1 MRLGNKASLVGLGL
15 TWAFALG
22 AQTPSCAKPLYLTFD
37 TGHMGVAPLIAQVLQ
52 RQKVSVTFFV
62 ANEKTIEGDG
72 TLGLTWRS
80 WWSERALEGHE
91 FASHS
96 FDHVY
101 WQADEAPTTLEAPAR
116 FKVRPSSG
124 LRAGQRMTWSAAKYC
139 DNLKQAT
146 SRIEALTGIPSLPLF
161 RAPGGKTSARLL
173 ASAKACGYDHV
184 GWAKAGFLGD
194 ELPSESYSN
203 QHLLTQ
209 AVQNIRPGDVLMAHL
224 GIWSRKDPWAPAVLE
239 PLIVALKAKGHCF
252 ATLRQHPEYRN
263 WIAQNNRSASW
274 KP

>member
-124 LRAGQRMTWSAAKYC
+124 LRAGQRMTWSAAEYC